1 MTSTAAARALGHSPQ
16 PAASAIARA
25 LADAFL
31 ETPSWTRP
39 ELMAAGARVLGAR
52 RRWLGPVVDEI
63 LGDLVRAPHDSPRL
77 LATLIEDSP
86 AFREGVSKAAA
97 RRAPQQI
104 HYRPLAPQHPPALS
118 HPLDPEPPLPR
129 LRTLPELAALLDLS
143 LGHLEWLADTK
154 NWNRRARPGSLHHYR
169 YEWRTRPGRVPRLL
183 EVPEDR
189 MRRTQRAL
197 LDQLLSRIPANDA
210 AHGFLPGRSAVT
222 GAARHVASD
231 IVISFDLTTFFAR
244 VTATRIYGTLRQAGY
259 DEQIAH
265 VITGLCTNAV
275 PPRVLAAMPPGG
287 SPGERFA
294 LRRAL
299 AASHLPQGAPSS
311 PMLANLAVRRLDSRL
326 TGWAEKAE
334 ASYTRYA
341 DDLTFSGSGVIARRP
356 DAFVRGVRRIIA
368 DEGHIANPAKTR
380 VRRQGTRQ
388 AVTGIVVNQHPNLSR
403 VEFDRLKAIL
413 HNCAVHGPAAQ
424 NRSDASDFRAH
435 LLGRISWVES
445 LNPGRGAKLRREF
458 SRIDWGSP

>member
-1 MTSTAAARALGHSPQ
+1 MTPTAAARVLGHTPQ

-31 ETPSWTRP
+31 ESGTWSRS

-52 RRWLGPVVDEI
+52 RRWLGPVVDEM
-63 LGDLVRAPHDSPRL
+63 LVQFARAPRDSPRL
-77 LATLIEDSP
+77 LARLVEDSP

-104 HYRPLAPQHPPALS
+104 HYRPLVSS
-118 HPLDPEPPLPR
+118 HPRDPAPALPR
-129 LRTLPELAALLDLS
+129 LRTLPDLAALLDLT

-154 NWNRRARPGSLHHYR
+154 NWNRRARSDSLHHYR

-189 MRRTQRAL
+189 MRRAQRAL

-231 IVISFDLTTFFAR
+231 IVISLDLTTFFAR
-244 VTATRIYGTLRQAGY
+244 VAARRIYGTLRQSGY

-265 VITGLCTNAV
+265 AITGLCTNSV

-287 SPGERFA
+287 TPDERFA
-294 LRRAL
+294 FRRAL

-326 TGWAEKAE
+326 TGWAEKAD
-334 ASYTRYA
+334 ATYTRYA
-341 DDLTFSGSGVIARRP
+341 DDLTFSGSGAIARRP
-356 DAFVRGVRRIIA
+356 DAFIRGVRRIIA
-368 DEGHIANPAKTR
+368 DEGHLANPAKMH
-380 VRRQGTRQ
+380 VRRRGTRQ
-388 AVTGIVVNQHPNLSR
+388 TVTGIVVNEHPNLSR
-403 VEFDRLKAIL
+403 VEFDRLKAVL
-413 HNCAVHGPAAQ
+413 HNCVVHGPDAQ
-424 NRSDASDFRAH
+424 NHAGAGDFRAH

-445 LNPGRGAKLRREF
+445 LNPVRAAKLRREF
-458 SRIDWGSP
+458 DRIAWSSS

>member
-1 MTSTAAARALGHSPQ
+1 MTPTAAARALGHAPQ

-31 ETPSWTRP
+31 DAPSWSRP
-39 ELMAAGARVLGAR
+39 ELMAAGTRVLGAR

-63 LGDLVRAPHDSPRL
+63 LGALVRAPNGSPRL

-104 HYRPLAPQHPPALS
+104 HYRPLAPQHPLALS
-118 HPLDPEPPLPR
+118 HPRDPAPALPR
-129 LRTLPELAALLDLS
+129 LRTLPDLAALLDLS
-143 LGHLEWLADTK
+143 FGHLEWLADTK
-154 NWNRRARPGSLHHYR
+154 NWNRRAHPGSLHHYR
-169 YEWRTRPGRVPRLL
+169 YEWRARPGRVPRLL

-210 AHGFLPGRSAVT
+210 AHGFLPGRSVVT

-231 IVISFDLTTFFAR
+231 IVVSLDLTTFFAR

-259 DEQIAH
+259 GEQIAH
-265 VITGLCTNAV
+265 AITGLCTNAV

-287 SPGERFA
+287 SPEERFA

-299 AASHLPQGAPSS
+299 ATSHLPQGAPSS

-326 TGWAEKAE
+326 TGWAEKAD

-341 DDLTFSGSGVIARRP
+341 DDLTFSGNGDIARRP
-356 DAFVRGVRRIIA
+356 DAFIRGVRRIIA

-388 AVTGIVVNQHPNLSR
+388 AVTGIVVNRHPNLSR
-403 VEFDRLKAIL
+403 NEFDRLKATL
-413 HNCAVHGPAAQ
+413 HNCVIRGPATQ
-424 NRSDASDFRAH
+424 NHSGASDFRAH

-458 SRIDWGSP
+458 SRIDWGNS